1 VSAVRHSLSSADT
14 AWLHMDRP
22 TNLMV
27 INAVLLFD
35 EPLDWE
41 RLIEVLRERLV
52 GRHPRF
58 REHVVE
64 GGILVGGAHWQ
75 EDPDFDLARHVHRR
89 DLPSPRDES
98 ALQALAGDLASIPL
112 DRDRPLWE
120 MYVVDGPGSGSA
132 VIARMHHCI
141 ADGIALAEL
150 MLSLT
155 DSRADARVRREP
167 IAPRGREESVVRI
180 IAAERLGAL
189 GESLSAA
196 YDSTATALGATRR
209 LTDAFAHELSRT
221 LTHPRHGVELAG
233 DLAQDARTLGKLLL
247 TAPDARSVLKRDFD
261 GVRGVAWSRPLS
273 LDRVKRIAHQQE
285 ATVNDVLLAAVTGAL
300 RDYLRAHGE
309 EPHEIRALVPVN
321 LRPPG
326 EPASDELGN
335 RFGLVYLTLPVDRSS
350 RRERLQELKRRMD
363 AIKRSPEGPVSYAM
377 LEAAGRTPVEVEQR
391 IVDFFT
397 SKATAVMTNVPGPQ
411 RPAYLA
417 GSPLR
422 AVLVWA
428 PTAGSIGTS
437 VSIFSYA
444 GRITIG
450 LLVHAALVPDP
461 QTIVERLHREV
472 TAMARLAP
480 RAERP
485 RRAPERRTA

>member
-1 VSAVRHSLSSADT
+1 VSAARHFLSSADT

-35 EPLDWE
+35 ERIDWE
-41 RLIEVLRERLV
+41 RLAEVLRKRLV
-52 GRHPRF
+52 GPHPRF
-58 REHVVE
+58 RERVVE
-64 GGILVGGAHWQ
+64 GPILVGGAHWE
-75 EDPDFDLARHVHRR
+75 EDPEFDLARHVHRR
-89 DLPSPRDES
+89 DLPRPGDES
-98 ALQALAGDLASIPL
+98 ALQALAADLASVPL
-112 DRDRPLWE
+112 DRERPLWE
-120 MYVVDGPGSGSA
+120 MYLVDGPGPGSA
-132 VIARMHHCI
+132 VIARVHHCV

-155 DSRADARVRREP
+155 DSSANARFRREP
-167 IAPRGREESVVRI
+167 VRAREREGSVVRV
-180 IAAERLGAL
+180 IAAERLGGI
-189 GESLSAA
+189 GEALSAA
-196 YDSTATALGATRR
+196 YDSSAAAFGAARR
-209 LTDAFAHELSRT
+209 LTDVFAHELSRT
-221 LTHPRHGVELAG
+221 LTHPRHGLELAEG
-233 DLAQDARTLGKLLL
+233 LAEDARTLGKLLL
-247 TAPDARSVLKRDFD
+247 TAPDARSVLKSDFD
-261 GVRGVAWSRPLS
+261 VMRGVAWSRPLS
-273 LDRVKRIAHQQE
+273 LDRVKRIAHQQG
-285 ATVNDVLLAAVTGAL
+285 ATVNDVLLAAVSGAL
-300 RDYLRAHGE
+300 RDYLTDHGE
-309 EPHEIRALVPVN
+309 EPHEIRTLVPVN

-326 EPASDELGN
+326 ELASDELGN

-350 RRERLQELKRRMD
+350 RRERLLELKRRMD

-377 LEAAGRTPVEVEQR
+377 LEAAGRTPIEVEQR

-397 SKATAVMTNVPGPQ
+397 SKATAVMTNVPGP
-411 RPAYLA
+411 RRTAYLA

-428 PTAGSIGTS
+428 PTAGSIGMS

-444 GRITIG
+444 GHITIG

-480 RAERP
+480 RAEHP
-485 RRAPERRTA
+485 RRDPERQTA